1 MKAFTIFKYIWQR
14 FLFPVPDAGE
24 VFSFL
29 FSVVPYDRHPAPIIN
44 ALATV
49 VGVDCCTC
57 GNLLSICVFAC
68 NYICVLNYEEKMLC
82 THCVQLRPIYAATA
96 GRDCC
101 RRRFNINSSTHTQ
114 STQPNPLTCHFHF
127 SFFSNIPDS
136 QPVPIHLTPAT
147 GQDSS
152 AQINF
157 IIFNT

>member
-1 MKAFTIFKYIWQR
+1 M
-14 FLFPVPDAGE
+14 PDAGE

-49 VGVDCCTC
+49 VGVDWCTC

-101 RRRFNINSSTHTQ
+101 RRRFNINSSTHISTVNSKYIYTQ
-114 STQPNPLTCHFHF
+114 IHKNIYKYKKGWVDMNSSTH
-127 SFFSNIPDS
+127 
-136 QPVPIHLTPAT
+136 
-147 GQDSS
+147 
-152 AQINF
+152 NF
-157 IIFNT
+157 TENNNTVQQLA